1 MKLDKF
7 LPNFNFHEVH
17 SVTINASPD
26 KTYAATKDLLSSEL
40 SPLVHLFLS
49 IRTLPARLMGTSSP
63 VRKEAKPFLT
73 QVTEGGFAILA
84 DSNHE
89 IVFGAIGQFWK
100 LAAAKTFINVT
111 GPQAF
116 LDFNRDGFAKVV
128 TNLAIQPNGDTTI
141 LSTETRIWA
150 PDEKTRRKFAFYW
163 RVISLGSAWIRTMWL
178 NAIKRRAERA

>member
-7 LPNFNFHEVH
+7 LPNFNFNEVH

-26 KTYAATKDLLSSEL
+26 KTYAATKGLLSSEL
-40 SPLVHLFLS
+40 SPLLHLFLA
-49 IRTLPARLMGTSSP
+49 IRMLPARFMGTSSP

-73 QVTEGGFAILA
+73 QMTEGGFAILA

-89 IVFGAIGQFWK
+89 IVIGAIGQFWK
-100 LAAAKTFINVT
+100 LAAFKTFISVT

-163 RVISLGSAWIRTMWL
+163 RVISLGSGWIRTMWL